1 MKDNKFNNH
10 LALFLLK
17 TLTPILLVIF
27 VLCFI
32 TLATEL
38 LCPDEV
44 LRILFNVDANKNY
57 EPTKRYV
64 AFYEFIHTGKN
75 FIYYLIDQIVGFTK
89 YMLHDLMPDHEFG
102 NAAPLDKCPTPNFIL
117 ELCKNEQS
125 KQSMFTLSDICKV
138 SKS

>member
-1 MKDNKFNNH
+1 MKDNKFNNFLEKFPH

-44 LRILFNVDANKNY
+44 LGILFNVDEDY
-57 EPTKRYV
+57 EPTQRYL
-64 AFYEFIHTGKN
+64 AFEKFINAGKD
-75 FIYYLIDQIVGFTK
+75 FIYYLIDQVISFTK
-89 YMLHDLMPDHEFG
+89 YMLHDLMPGHKFG
-102 NAAPLDKCPTPNFIL
+102 DFENPNKCISR
-117 ELCKNEQS
+117 ES
-125 KQSMFTLSDICKV
+125 
-138 SKS
+138 